1 MEKVTKIIEQCHQKV
16 FVLPKIS
23 GLNPMIS
30 KIGRFFLDELLHY
43 SKITMFLGWLN
54 RVEDLNI
61 EGDKIHS
68 IEIFSSKS
76 MIFHLFKPQNLYFLH
91 PSTP

>member
-43 SKITMFLGWLN
+43 SKITMFLG
-54 RVEDLNI
+54 
-61 EGDKIHS
+61 
-68 IEIFSSKS
+68 
-76 MIFHLFKPQNLYFLH
+76 
-91 PSTP
+91 